1 MHKLTDIQRDFAEEN
16 HNMIQDFLFY
26 NQLNWADYYG
36 VVAMGYLEAVQAFDE
51 DSRTR
56 QYKFE
61 TIASR
66 KMCDCVFK
74 HWRYNGR
81 LKRKACLV
89 SLDGAVYEDS
99 GLALSE
105 TIEAKSGKC
114 EDLVFQR
121 LMIEEAMVH
130 MTEKEKMVVRMKVA
144 GFSGREIGMAC
155 GVTASGVYG
164 RLYRMRKRLN
174 RVFSEQESEVY
185 AYT

>member
-1 MHKLTDIQRDFAEEN
+1 MHKLTDAQRNFAEEN

-36 VVAMGYLEAVQAFDE
+36 VAAIGYLEAVQTYDE

-66 KMCDCVFK
+66 KMCDCLFK

-89 SLDGAVYEDS
+89 SLDGTVYEDS
-99 GLALSE
+99 RLTLSE
-105 TIEAKSGKC
+105 TIEAKNVKC
-114 EDLVFQR
+114 EDIVVQR
-121 LMIEEAMVH
+121 LIIEEAMVH
-130 MTEKEKMVVRMKVA
+130 MTEKEKKVVQMKAA
-144 GFSGREIGMAC
+144 GFSGREIGTAC
-155 GVTASGVYG
+155 GVTAAGVYG

-174 RVFSEQESEVY
+174 RVFSAQESEAY

>member
-1 MHKLTDIQRDFAEEN
+1 MHKLTDTQRNFAEEN

-26 NQLNWADYYG
+26 NQLDRADYYD
-36 VVAMGYLEAVQAFDE
+36 VIAMGYLEAVQAYDE
-51 DSRTR
+51 DSRAR

-66 KMCDCVFK
+66 KMCDCLFK

-81 LKRKACLV
+81 LKRKACLL
-89 SLDGAVYEDS
+89 SLDGTVYEDS
-99 GLALSE
+99 GLMFSE
-105 TIEAKSGKC
+105 TIVTKNVKS

-130 MTEKEKMVVRMKVA
+130 MTEKEKMVVQMKAA
-144 GFSGREIGMAC
+144 GFSGREIGAAC
-155 GVTASGVYG
+155 GVTAAGVYG

-174 RVFSEQESEVY
+174 RVFSAQESEAY

>member
-1 MHKLTDIQRDFAEEN
+1 
-16 HNMIQDFLFY
+16 MIQDFLFY

-36 VVAMGYLEAVQAFDE
+36 VAAMGYLEAVQAYDE

-61 TIASR
+61 TIVSR
-66 KMCDCVFK
+66 KMCDCLFK

-89 SLDGAVYEDS
+89 SLDGTVYEDS
-99 GLALSE
+99 RLTLSE
-105 TIEAKSGKC
+105 TIEAKNVKC

-121 LMIEEAMVH
+121 LMIEEEMVH
-130 MTEKEKMVVRMKVA
+130 ITEKEKKVVQMKAA
-144 GFSGREIGMAC
+144 GFSGREIGVAC
-155 GVTASGVYG
+155 GVTTSGVYG

-174 RVFSEQESEVY
+174 RVFSAQESEAY

>member
-1 MHKLTDIQRDFAEEN
+1 MHKLTDAQRNFAEEN

-26 NQLNWADYYG
+26 NQLDRADYYD
-36 VVAMGYLEAVQAFDE
+36 VVVLGYLEAVQAYDE
-51 DSRTR
+51 DSRPR

-66 KMCDCVFK
+66 KMCDCLFK

-81 LKRKACLV
+81 LKRKARLV

-99 GLALSE
+99 GLTLSE
-105 TIEAKSGKC
+105 TIVAKNVKC

-130 MTEKEKMVVRMKVA
+130 MTEKEKKVVQMKAA
-144 GFSGREIGMAC
+144 GFTGPEIGTAC
-155 GVTASGVYG
+155 GVTTSGVYG

-174 RVFSEQESEVY
+174 RVFSAQESEAY